1 MALPTS
7 GPLSLNQ
14 IHVEAGNSSGT
25 TSSLNSSSIRV
36 LLNPDKGVNQTNSI
50 SEYRGASRDVSFTY
64 ELIGGGGAGGVGFEF
79 GGGDGTR
86 SYSGSSTT
94 ISGGGFSASSS
105 GAVGGR
111 HGHIAWNVQTGR
123 GGAASAYGAGGGN
136 PGTPNGVA
144 GAAAPSSSYGAGG
157 AGGGGDSPD
166 GYPNNDSAGS
176 AGEGGSAASKSTGS
190 GTVVYGTTLTITIGS
205 GGPQYTWQQLA
216 SDNSSLNAGGAKGGS
231 HGGAGA
237 GGYAK
242 ITYKGVDYP
251 FTSNGT
257 LTLT

>member
-25 TSSLNSSSIRV
+25 VSSLNSSSIRV
-36 LLNPDKGVNQTNSI
+36 LLNPDKGANQTNSI

-64 ELIGGGGAGGVGFEF
+64 ELIGGGGAGGVGFEY

-86 SYSGSSTT
+86 SYSGSTTT

-111 HGHIAWNVQTGR
+111 HGQIAWNVASGR
-123 GGAASAYGAGGGN
+123 GGASSAYGSGSGN
-136 PGTPNGVA
+136 TANGTH

-157 AGGGGDSPD
+157 SGGGGDSP
-166 GYPNNDSAGS
+166 GSYPNNDTAGS
-176 AGEGGSAASKSTGS
+176 AGEGGSAASRSTGS
-190 GTVVYGTTLTITIGS
+190 GTVVYGTTLTISIGS
-205 GGPQYTWQQLA
+205 GGAQYTWNQLA
-216 SDNSSLNAGGAKGGS
+216 SDAPGLNGAGHKGGS

-242 ITYKGVDYP
+242 ITYNGTAYP

>member
-14 IHVEAGNSSGT
+14 IHVEAGNSSGSV
-25 TSSLNSSSIRV
+25 SSLNSSSIRV
-36 LLNPDKGVNQTNSI
+36 LLNPDKGVNQQNSI

-64 ELIGGGGAGGVGFEF
+64 ELIGGGGAGGVGFEY

-86 SYSGSSTT
+86 SYSGSTTT

-111 HGHIAWNVQTGR
+111 HGQIAWNVATGR
-123 GGAASAYGAGGGN
+123 GGASSAYGSGGGN
-136 PGTPNGVA
+136 TPNGTP

-157 AGGGGDSPD
+157 SGGGGDSPD

-176 AGEGGSAASKSTGS
+176 GGEGGSAASKSTGS
-190 GTVVYGTTLTITIGS
+190 GTVVYGTTLTISIG
-205 GGPQYTWQQLA
+205 GGGAQYTWQQLA
-216 SDNSSLNAGGAKGGS
+216 SDAPGLNGAGHKGGS

-242 ITYKGVDYP
+242 ITYNGNVYP